1 MLKNLNIGLPY
12 DPAIPVLGLSQKKKK
27 THKSLPKD
35 LHMNVHSSLISISQ
49 KVEMNKMMEVEVDGE
64 YICLQGYIRNTP
76 SDTELLAEHQL
87 RADRTA

>member
-1 MLKNLNIGLPY
+1 
-12 DPAIPVLGLSQKKKK
+12 
-27 THKSLPKD
+27 
-35 LHMNVHSSLISISQ
+35 MNVHSSLISISQ